1 MWRTSDEWEKII
13 KEAYTSDLPLKR
25 WCLEHNIKD
34 ITFRKAR
41 ERLLREGKLRFME
54 EKVLLPIDESRKWVR
69 LPSEN
74 IRAILVLEPIRG
86 NLSMESMASIIAF
99 DLDLPLIPGQ
109 IFFFIEKK
117 WKQIYALKICKNGY
131 CLSAESSNTEHFT
144 GQNLTV
150 TPVISC
156 TDMNMTGFSKPL
168 KINMEGSLKPWN
180 SP

>member
-86 NLSMESMASIIAF
+86 NLSMESMH
-99 DLDLPLIPGQ
+99 
-109 IFFFIEKK
+109 
-117 WKQIYALKICKNGY
+117 
-131 CLSAESSNTEHFT
+131 LS
-144 GQNLTV
+144 
-150 TPVISC
+150 
-156 TDMNMTGFSKPL
+156 
-168 KINMEGSLKPWN
+168 
-180 SP
+180 

>member
-109 IFFFIEKK
+109 IFLYKENPVLDTNVIKLRNIEKS
-117 WKQIYALKICKNGY
+117 QIKKYGFFLLK
-131 CLSAESSNTEHFT
+131 S
-144 GQNLTV
+144 V
-150 TPVISC
+150 
-156 TDMNMTGFSKPL
+156 D
-168 KINMEGSLKPWN
+168 N
-180 SP
+180 SHDLCGRFYQILRSGR

>member
-69 LPSEN
+69 SGSAPDTGADILLHRKEMETDLCAEDMQEWILPFQQKARIRN
-74 IRAILVLEPIRG
+74 ILLA
-86 NLSMESMASIIAF
+86 
-99 DLDLPLIPGQ
+99 
-109 IFFFIEKK
+109 
-117 WKQIYALKICKNGY
+117 KISQ
-131 CLSAESSNTEHFT
+131 LR
-144 GQNLTV
+144 
-150 TPVISC
+150 P
-156 TDMNMTGFSKPL
+156 
-168 KINMEGSLKPWN
+168 
-180 SP
+180 